1 MSERAGVEV
10 DYCPSCRGV
19 WLDRGELDK
28 IIAKSVAEESG
39 AAPAGPSG
47 NPGMPPAQTFQQ
59 PQTFQQQQQPQHQQ
73 QQYPGYDP
81 RRDND
86 DSKYGYPT
94 QWGQQGKPYK
104 KKSLLKELFDF

>member
-39 AAPAGPSG
+39 SAPAGPTG
-47 NPGMPPAQTFQQ
+47 GPGMAPPQTFQQ
-59 PQTFQQQQQPQHQQ
+59 PQTYQQQ

-86 DSKYGYPT
+86 DSKYGYQTPWG
-94 QWGQQGKPYK
+94 QQGQQGKPYK